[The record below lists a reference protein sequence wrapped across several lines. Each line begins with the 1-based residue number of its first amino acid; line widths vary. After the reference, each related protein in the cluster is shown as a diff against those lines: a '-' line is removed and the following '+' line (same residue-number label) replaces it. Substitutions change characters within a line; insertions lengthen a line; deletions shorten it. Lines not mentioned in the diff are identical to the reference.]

1 MQMLQGNPLLLPHSL
16 QELLAK
22 DTVQVALV
30 PERKGLFLKH
40 VEYEVSSQVPTDHVR
55 GGRVWA
61 GMCAEEGQGAA
72 GRRAEAQD
80 RVSEPRRPAGLSLRL
95 VAQPRFAIPA
105 LQDAASQDARP
116 GGRSAGANP
125 GRPAWAWFATL
136 DDRGLEYGSKQRI
149 RSAEQ
154 GWRVPL
160 SGPARPAFPVGPPTL
175 SLGTWHGMPG
185 FHRCR
190 FISGFSPNKC
200 GLRFPS

>member
-80 RVSEPRRPAGLSLRL
+80 RCQSRAAQQACPCASWLSLASPSLRSRTQRL
-95 VAQPRFAIPA
+95 RTPVPV
-105 LQDAASQDARP
+105 
-116 GGRSAGANP
+116 GGLLGQTLAGQP
-125 GRPAWAWFATL
+125 GR
-136 DDRGLEYGSKQRI
+136 
-149 RSAEQ
+149 
-154 GWRVPL
+154 
-160 SGPARPAFPVGPPTL
+160 
-175 SLGTWHGMPG
+175 
-185 FHRCR
+185 
-190 FISGFSPNKC
+190 
-200 GLRFPS
+200 GLRCWMTEA

>member
-80 RVSEPRRPAGLSLRL
+80 RASEPRRPAGLSLRL
-95 VAQPRFAIPA
+95 VAQPRFAVPA

-116 GGRSAGANP
+116 S
-125 GRPAWAWFATL
+125 GRPVCWGKPWQASLGVVCDAGRPRL
-136 DDRGLEYGSKQRI
+136 RI
-149 RSAEQ
+149 RIQAADPVC
-154 GWRVPL
+154 GAGL
-160 SGPARPAFPVGPPTL
+160 ARAAVRPRAACLPCGPPDPESGHLARHAWL
-175 SLGTWHGMPG
+175 SSLS
-185 FHRCR
+185 FH
-190 FISGFSPNKC
+190 FWVQSE
-200 GLRFPS
+200 

>member
-95 VAQPRFAIPA
+95 VAQPRFAVPA
-105 LQDAASQDARP
+105 LRTP
-116 GGRSAGANP
+116 VPVGGLLGQTLAGQP
-125 GRPAWAWFATL
+125 GR
-136 DDRGLEYGSKQRI
+136 GL
-149 RSAEQ
+149 
-154 GWRVPL
+154 
-160 SGPARPAFPVGPPTL
+160 
-175 SLGTWHGMPG
+175 
-185 FHRCR
+185 
-190 FISGFSPNKC
+190 
-200 GLRFPS
+200 LRWTTEA